1 MRNITIILNLI
12 HNIFNLRDTEVV
24 FSHSIKENRCP
35 QPLSKNEIVYKAN
48 IKSKYNYPYYL

>member
-24 FSHSIKENRCP
+24 FSPSIKENRCP

-48 IKSKYNYPYYL
+48 LKSKYNYPYYL